1 MNMYMV
7 IKVTRQSKNSHCAV
21 FLHLEGKYKVHLSGN
36 LPDLYNGMFIQLDVP
51 KGSKIVEDYELA
63 LTDKNIAIL
72 EKNEVDIEAYSKTL
86 EAHTRLKSKG
96 ISWYIASCDNSESGS
111 VYDKLP
117 FPEADKVH
125 KEMVD
130 NPKDENRLKAI
141 NREIVEEARADRKI
155 EYAIQ
160 EYFSYFDDVE
170 QKGAYQHLML
180 SIKALCLQAKT
191 FGFKNGKI
199 LDNEMKAKEEFVR
212 ENILERIK
220 GGYPIC
226 TRQEISQFVE
236 SVKGGFLCQEQINT
250 IWCLEAS
257 HPNIITGG
265 AGVGKTSV
273 IKAII
278 DCYGKFYG
286 TKNIL
291 LVAPT
296 GKAGRRLTEKTGL
309 PAKTIHAALRKSP
322 EDDYIHFTENNP
334 LPYRLVIVD
343 ESSMI
348 DTALMYDLLKA
359 VNKSSKIIFVGDH
372 NQLYP
377 VGYGEPFFDFLDL
390 FEQYDLVFY
399 LKENHRQ
406 EEGTDILEAA
416 TNVLEDMPIWNGRG
430 VLVKEIEWNEMPRIF
445 EENNFDESGKVQI
458 ISPYNSLNTQINH
471 HLRKGNYAFNVGD
484 KIMTIKNTDKY
495 CNGDIGY
502 VTDIN
507 PLKNTMTIE
516 IEGRSIDITEKHIH
530 EVTLA
535 YAITVHKM
543 QGSEAE
549 KVIVFLP
556 KNKRIDKRML
566 YTAVTR
572 ARKELEIY
580 YYQ

>member
-7 IKVTRQSKNSHCAV
+7 LKVTRQSKNSHCAV
-21 FLHLEGKYKVHLSGN
+21 FLDMDKKYKVHLCGN
-36 LPDLYNGMFIQLDVP
+36 LPDLYNGMFIKLEVQ
-51 KGSKIVEDYELA
+51 KGEKVVEDYELT
-63 LTDKNIAIL
+63 LTEKNLKIL
-72 EKNEVDIEAYSKTL
+72 EKNEVNIEEYSRTL
-86 EAHTRLKSKG
+86 EAHSRLKSKG
-96 ISWYIASCDNSESGS
+96 ISWYIASSDNSEEGN
-111 VYDKLP
+111 VYDRLP
-117 FPEADKVH
+117 FSEADKVH

-130 NPKDENRLKAI
+130 NPKDESRLRAI
-141 NREIVEEARADRKI
+141 NREIVEEARRDRKI

-170 QKGAYQHLML
+170 SEGAYQHLML
-180 SIKALCLQAKT
+180 SVKALCLQAKT

-199 LDNEMKAKEEFVR
+199 LDNEMKAKEAFVN
-212 ENILERIK
+212 ENIRERIK
-220 GGYPIC
+220 GGFQIC
-226 TRQEISQFVE
+226 TKKEIAEFVQ
-236 SVKGGFLCQEQINT
+236 SVKGGMLCQEQIDT
-250 IWCLEAS
+250 IWCLEGS
-257 HPNIITGG
+257 YPNIITGG

-278 DCYGKFYG
+278 DCYAKFYN
-286 TKNIL
+286 TNNIL

-296 GKAGRRLTEKTGL
+296 GKASRRLTEKTHL

-322 EDDYIHFTENNP
+322 EDNYIHFTDTNP
-334 LPYRLVIVD
+334 LPCKLVIID

-359 VNKSSKIIFVGDH
+359 VPKTAKIIFVGDH

-377 VGYGEPFFDFLDL
+377 VGYGEPFFEFLDL
-390 FEQYDLVFY
+390 FKQFDLVYY

-416 TNVLEDMPIWNGRG
+416 MNVLNNAPIWCGRG
-430 VLVKEIEWNEMPRIF
+430 VLVKEIEWEEMGDIF
-445 EENNFDESGKVQI
+445 EENNFDEGSSVQI
-458 ISPYNSLNTQINH
+458 ISPFNALNAKINA
-471 HLRKGNYAFNVGD
+471 HLRKGNYPFNVGD
-484 KIMTIKNTDKY
+484 KIMTVKNTENY

-502 VTDIN
+502 VTKID
-507 PLKNTMTIE
+507 PLKDTMTIN
-516 IEGRSIDITEKHIH
+516 IEGKSIDITEKHMQ

-556 KNKRIDKRML
+556 KNKNIDKRML

-580 YYQ
+580 YY